1 MCHIV
6 HLLVTQVDSHGK
18 LDPDVEELFLEIA
31 DDFIDSVRLA
41 NIYKFFCIRV
51 CVCECAHAHKNSFSY
66 KDVAPPPL
74 SLSHTRHVSVFFLCF
89 YFPKFHC
96 NKVLSLYSCTFFL
109 FCIYMDITIEC
120 MIECEVFTF
129 NEGLNASGN
138 CSLMWGQGRHQ
149 IFF

>member
-66 KDVAPPPL
+66 KDVAPPPPL
-74 SLSHTRHVSVFFLCF
+74 SLTHTACFCVFFVLLF
-89 YFPKFHC
+89 S
-96 NKVLSLYSCTFFL
+96 KVSL
-109 FCIYMDITIEC
+109 
-120 MIECEVFTF
+120 
-129 NEGLNASGN
+129 
-138 CSLMWGQGRHQ
+138 Q
-149 IFF
+149 

>member
-66 KDVAPPPL
+66 KDVAPPL
-74 SLSHTRHVSVFFLCF
+74 SLSHTHGMFLCF
-89 YFPKFHC
+89 
-96 NKVLSLYSCTFFL
+96 
-109 FCIYMDITIEC
+109 FCASIFQS
-120 MIECEVFTF
+120 FTAIRF
-129 NEGLNASGN
+129 
-138 CSLMWGQGRHQ
+138 
-149 IFF
+149 